1 MAALS
6 AERHVELPPI
16 FRVRPPTR
24 HSRRSHWPLVFT
36 VAALLAACS
45 PGRGLEAVLVLQDIE
60 AGDGP
65 SLLKETT
72 HDPTRAAI
80 TFEIDGRERE
90 ADLYAPDAAARA
102 GMVLVPG
109 VTPRGRGDPQV
120 IAFAETLARAHFEVI
135 VPDLPAMR
143 SLQVT
148 ARDAVP
154 IADATRFLD
163 ERGAGRPLG
172 MTAVSFA
179 VGPAIIALDEPAAA
193 GRVDFFIAI
202 GGYYDL
208 EALIVYITTGYYR
221 EEESGP
227 LLYRPPRD
235 YAKWIFV
242 LTNSGRI
249 ADPDD
254 RATLFEMASRRL
266 DDADADVSDMASTL
280 GPQGRSV
287 YALIS
292 NGDPSRVPELIADLP
307 PEVRGEIE
315 RLDLARRNLA
325 ALDTDF
331 LLVHDRNDRIIPA
344 SQSVALAGAVA
355 PGRARLYLVG
365 GLDHAQVRQLGFGD
379 AVTLLQA
386 VYECLRLRDE
396 ASGTD

>member
-1 MAALS
+1 
-6 AERHVELPPI
+6 
-16 FRVRPPTR
+16 
-24 HSRRSHWPLVFT
+24 
-36 VAALLAACS
+36 
-45 PGRGLEAVLVLQDIE
+45 VLQDIE

-72 HDPTRAAI
+72 ADPKRAAI

-90 ADLYAPDAAARA
+90 ADLYAPGDAARA

-120 IAFAETLARAHFEVI
+120 VAFAETLARAHFEVI

-163 ERGAGRPLG
+163 ERGGGRPLG
-172 MTAVSFA
+172 MAAVSFA
-179 VGPAIIALDEPAAA
+179 VGPAINALDEPAAA

-208 EALIVYITTGYYR
+208 EALITYVTTGFYR
-221 EEESGP
+221 EQESGP
-227 LLYRPPRD
+227 WLYRPPRPF
-235 YAKWIFV
+235 AKWVFV
-242 LTNSGRI
+242 LTNAGRL
-249 ADPDD
+249 ADPHD
-254 RATLFEMASRRL
+254 RATLLEMASRKL
-266 DDADADVSDMASTL
+266 DDADADVSDLASNL
-280 GPQGRSV
+280 GPRGRSV

-292 NGDPSRVPELIADLP
+292 NGDPDRVSELIADLP

-315 RLDLARRNLA
+315 RLDLRQRNLA
-325 ALDTDF
+325 ALDTNF
-331 LLVHDRNDRIIPA
+331 LLIHDRDDRIIPA
-344 SQSVALAGAVA
+344 SQSAALARALA

-365 GLDHAQVRQLGFGD
+365 GLDHAQVRQLGVGD
-379 AVTLLQA
+379 ALTLLGA

-396 ASGTD
+396 PSGPD